1 MYMHF
6 ARKTGIIG
14 LTLLAIV
21 PLCSCGGGAGSTGL
35 ATPTLTL
42 WQLPPEFTQ
51 TAPPT
56 MTFTPS
62 PRVSPTPTVPELQS
76 AAAVPL
82 AAGWKHTCAIASE
95 GGVMCWGENENG
107 QLGDGSRTD
116 RNRPVDVMNIDVAA
130 AAVAAGSAHSCI
142 LTEEG
147 GVKCWGRNLEGQLGD
162 GTAER
167 SSEPVNVAGLESGVA
182 AIAAGDYHT
191 CALMET
197 GSVMCWGLNESG
209 QLGDGTFD
217 SRSTPVEVQLGEAV
231 ATGVTA
237 GTAHSCASTTSGEVL
252 CWGSN
257 QYGQLGD
264 GSEDPSRAVPS
275 AVTGFSEGFTV
286 LSGKGDRTCVQGVD
300 GMLYCWGQNKYGE
313 LGDGTH
319 DMQPIPVLDSVVAE
333 PVKVFGIGWSHTC
346 GVMTDDTLFCWGW
359 NFYGQLGEG
368 STANRRE
375 PDQVQGLE
383 GIPMYVVGGG
393 GHTCAI
399 LEDASVDCW
408 GWNESGQL
416 GNYTND
422 DSLLPAKVFSLTA
435 MLPD

>member
-1 MYMHF
+1 
-6 ARKTGIIG
+6 
-14 LTLLAIV
+14 
-21 PLCSCGGGAGSTGL
+21 
-35 ATPTLTL
+35 
-42 WQLPPEFTQ
+42 
-51 TAPPT
+51 
-56 MTFTPS
+56 
-62 PRVSPTPTVPELQS
+62 VPELQQ

-82 AAGWKHTCAIASE
+82 AAGWKHTCAITPE
-95 GGVMCWGENENG
+95 GAVMCWGENENG

-116 RNRPVDVMNIDVAA
+116 RNRPVDVVNIDVAA
-130 AAVAAGSAHSCI
+130 AAVAAGSAHTCI
-142 LTEEG
+142 LTGEG
-147 GVKCWGRNLEGQLGD
+147 GAKCWGRNLEGQLGD

-182 AIAAGDYHT
+182 AIAAGDFHT

-197 GSVMCWGLNESG
+197 GSVMCWGENENG
-209 QLGDGTFD
+209 QLGDGT
-217 SRSTPVEVQLGEAV
+217 SEARSTPVEVQLGEAV
-231 ATGVTA
+231 ATGVAA

-264 GSEDPSRAVPS
+264 GSEDPSRAVPG
-275 AVTGFSEGFTV
+275 AVAELTEGFTV
-286 LSGKGDRTCVQGVD
+286 LAGKGDRTCVQGVD
-300 GMLYCWGQNKYGE
+300 GMMYCWGQNKYGE

-319 DMQPIPVLDSVVAE
+319 DVQPVPVLDSAVAE

-375 PDQVQGLE
+375 PDQVQGLY
-383 GIPMYVVGGG
+383 GVPVYVVGGG

-416 GNYTND
+416 GNYAND
-422 DSLLPAKVFSLTA
+422 NSLLPVKVFSLTV